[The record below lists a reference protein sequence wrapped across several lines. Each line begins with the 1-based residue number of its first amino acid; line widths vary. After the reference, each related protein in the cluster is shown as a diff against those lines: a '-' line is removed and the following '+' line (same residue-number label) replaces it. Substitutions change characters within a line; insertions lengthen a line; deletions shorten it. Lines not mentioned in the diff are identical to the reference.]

1 MKLAQSIQEFQES
14 MKGMIPEE
22 AMLKMTA
29 ATKKLIETGITDRCL
44 KTGDKIPY
52 FTLPNAIAEEISI
65 KNLLE
70 NGPVVINFYRGAWCP
85 YCNLELAAY
94 QKALPE
100 IEALGAKLIAISP
113 NLPDKSLSSIEKHN
127 LKFEVL
133 SDIGNKIAEK
143 FGLVFVVD
151 EDIRSIY
158 KNMDI
163 DIPGH
168 NGDESWKIPI
178 PATYVVDKNG
188 TILGDFVDADYTKRM
203 EPSDVIDILKK
214 RKNGN

>member
-29 ATKKLIETGITDRCL
+29 AKKKLIETGITDRCL

-52 FTLPNAIAEEISI
+52 FTLPNAAGKEISI

-70 NGPVVINFYRGAWCP
+70 NGHVVINFYRGAWCP

-151 EDIRSIY
+151 EDVRSIY

-168 NGDESWKIPI
+168 NGDDSWKIPI
-178 PATYVVDKNG
+178 PATYIVDNNG

-214 RKNGN
+214 RKSQN

>member
-1 MKLAQSIQEFQES
+1 
-14 MKGMIPEE
+14 
-22 AMLKMTA
+22 
-29 ATKKLIETGITDRCL
+29 
-44 KTGDKIPY
+44 
-52 FTLPNAIAEEISI
+52 
-65 KNLLE
+65 
-70 NGPVVINFYRGAWCP
+70 
-85 YCNLELAAY
+85 LAAY

-151 EDIRSIY
+151 EDVRSIY

-168 NGDESWKIPI
+168 NGDDSWKIPI
-178 PATYVVDKNG
+178 PATYIVDNNG

-214 RKNGN
+214 RKSQN